1 MTKATIKKIAK
12 AASVDIDLIK
22 ITKSGGTYRFEHADF
37 SAEQKRRSLEYE
49 GPGQLPE
56 IEKAIKKYNKA
67 VKKLIKALKCEH
79 WGYMTGYGAWCYELG
94 KMDVGRKLA
103 FYNID

>member
-12 AASVDIDLIK
+12 AAGVDIDLIK
-22 ITKSGGTYRFEHADF
+22 IIKAGGTYRFEHTDF
-37 SAEQKRRSLEYE
+37 SAEQIKRNLEYE

-56 IEKAIKKYNKA
+56 IERAIKKYNKA
-67 VKKLIKALKCEH
+67 VKKLVKALKCEY

-94 KMDVGRKLA
+94 AMSVSTKLA